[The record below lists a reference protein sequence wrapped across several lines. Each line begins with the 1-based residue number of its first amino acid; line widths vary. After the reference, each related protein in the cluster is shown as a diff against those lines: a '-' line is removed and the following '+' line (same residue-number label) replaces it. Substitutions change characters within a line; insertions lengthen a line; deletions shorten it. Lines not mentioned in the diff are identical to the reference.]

1 MYPSLGREK
10 GNGGQVHPSWDHRA
24 AVLGVELANIMCA
37 LEKDHNGELTYILEG
52 IKLTGVCVCQGPI
65 QGRPV

>member
-1 MYPSLGREK
+1 M
-10 GNGGQVHPSWDHRA
+10 HPSWDHRA